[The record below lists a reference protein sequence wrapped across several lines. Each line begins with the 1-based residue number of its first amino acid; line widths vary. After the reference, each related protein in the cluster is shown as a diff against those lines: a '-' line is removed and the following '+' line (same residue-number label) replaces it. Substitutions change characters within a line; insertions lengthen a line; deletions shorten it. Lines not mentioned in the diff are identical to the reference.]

1 VIAIEKLRIFSFN
14 GIEIGE
20 NDELSMIENNSYLF
34 VSLGRFIFRF
44 LFYIGEPYDGRA
56 CLGAFHKIRIL
67 GEVNISQSK
76 LISGWFRKSLS
87 RFQ

>member
-44 LFYIGEPYDGRA
+44 
-56 CLGAFHKIRIL
+56 
-67 GEVNISQSK
+67 
-76 LISGWFRKSLS
+76 
-87 RFQ
+87 